1 MNKNLIK
8 FGLGTIAMFGVDE
21 VIGNAIKYVNPQK
34 MNMAKKICV
43 GMASIAIS
51 GCIVKA
57 VNSYLDETIDEV
69 FDFIEGVIVKK
80 EDEAENDNVIH
91 LETEEV

>member
-21 VIGNAIKYVNPQK
+21 IIGNAIKYVNPQK
-34 MNMAKKICV
+34 MNVAKKICV
-43 GMASIAIS
+43 GAASLAIS
-51 GCIVKA
+51 GCVAKA

-69 FDFIEGVIVKK
+69 FDFIEGFINKK
-80 EDEAENDNVIH
+80 DDEADNVIH

>member
-8 FGLGTIAMFGVDE
+8 FGLETMAMFGVDE
-21 VIGNAIKYVNPQK
+21 IVGNAIKYVNPQK

-43 GMASIAIS
+43 GVASLAIS
-51 GCIVKA
+51 GCVTKA
-57 VNSYLDETIDEV
+57 MNNYLDETIDEV
-69 FDFIEGVIVKK
+69 FDFVEGLVNKK
-80 EDEAENDNVIH
+80 GEAADNIIH

>member
-21 VIGNAIKYVNPQK
+21 IIGNAIKYVNPQK
-34 MNMAKKICV
+34 MNIAKKICV
-43 GMASIAIS
+43 GVASMAIS
-51 GCIVKA
+51 GCVVKA

-69 FDFIEGVIVKK
+69 FDFIEGLINKK
-80 EDEAENDNVIH
+80 EDDNVIH
-91 LETEEV
+91 LETEGV

>member
-8 FGLGTIAMFGVDE
+8 FGLGTVAAFGVDE
-21 VIGNAIKYVNPQK
+21 IIGNAIKYVNPQK
-34 MNMAKKICV
+34 MNIAKKICV
-43 GMASIAIS
+43 GAASLAIS
-51 GCIVKA
+51 GCVVKA

-69 FDFIEGVIVKK
+69 FDFIEGLVNKK
-80 EDEAENDNVIH
+80 EETGNVIH

>member
-34 MNMAKKICV
+34 MNLAKKICV
-43 GMASIAIS
+43 GVASLAIS
-51 GCIVKA
+51 GCVAKA
-57 VNSYLDETIDEV
+57 VNNYLDETIDEV
-69 FDFIEGVIVKK
+69 FDFIEGIVIRKG
-80 EDEAENDNVIH
+80 EDCTDKPDV
-91 LETEEV
+91 TEGA